1 MKVFSEVTPF
11 DFGGPAANEIVLPQ
25 GIIGFAQYRRAELL
39 YMPDHLPFLWMR
51 LHRTDISNRS
61 DSVHFIVLEPGGV
74 IADYE
79 PEIFDEDAEQLGIT
93 DPSEAMILNIVTL
106 RQQQPVEASINLVG
120 PVIVNRRTRT
130 GRQLVISNYS
140 LYSAHY
146 QLVDCAPASAQARI
160 A

>member
-1 MKVFSEVTPF
+1 MKVFSEVTPI
-11 DFGGPAANEIVLPQ
+11 DFGGPAANELILPQ
-25 GIIGFAQYRRAELL
+25 GIIGFAPYRRAELL

-51 LHRTDISNRS
+51 LHRPDRS
-61 DSVHFIVLEPGGV
+61 DSVHFIVIEPGGV
-74 IADYE
+74 IPDYE

-106 RQQQPVEASINLVG
+106 RQQHPVEATVNLVG
-120 PVIVNRRTRT
+120 PIVVNRRTRT

-140 LYSAHY
+140 LYSAHHH
-146 QLVDCAPASAQARI
+146 LVDCSPAPAQARI

>member
-11 DFGGPAANEIVLPQ
+11 DFGGPAANELILPQ

-51 LHRTDISNRS
+51 LHRQDRAE
-61 DSVHFIVLEPGGV
+61 SVHFVVIEPGGV

-79 PEIFDEDAEQLGIT
+79 PEIFDEDADQLGIA
-93 DPSEAMILNIVTL
+93 DPNEAMILNIVTL
-106 RQQQPVEASINLVG
+106 RQQHPIEATVNLVG
-120 PVIVNRRTRT
+120 PIVVNRRTRT

-140 LYSAHY
+140 LYSAHHH
-146 QLVDCAPASAQARI
+146 LVENAPAHTQARI